1 MVTLRARPVWS
12 GKTVSSADKTSKNG
26 RRQDRSVVRA
36 VNGLDTLC
44 GGRSNHYSNDLTG
57 SVKSVSAHIRE
68 TVFPDSFAWGVA
80 TAAYQIEGA
89 VAEDGRGESVWD
101 RFCATDGKVRNGD
114 NGSVACD
121 FYHRYRDDVALMREL
136 GVNAFRLSV
145 AWPRIQPNGRG
156 SLNMAGLDFYDRVV
170 DELLSAGIKPFV
182 TLSHW
187 DLPQA
192 LEDRGG
198 WPQRETVE
206 AFADYVEAV
215 AGRLGDRVDHWVT
228 HNEPRVAAWLGYGW
242 GMHAPGRTSER
253 DALAAAH
260 HLLLSH
266 GRAVEI
272 LRREAPASEVGIVL
286 DVFPVYPASDDESD
300 VAAARHFDGFH
311 NRWFLDPIFRGAYPV
326 DLLEHFG
333 ANAPRVEEGDFRLI
347 AAPLDFMG
355 VNYYRREVVA
365 RSENGEAHTVHIPGS
380 DYTDMG
386 WEVSPEGLYDL
397 LLRLRDDYG
406 PRAIYVTE
414 NGAAYGD
421 LRAHDGSVRDPERR
435 DYLEDH
441 IEVIGRALAAGVPI
455 AGYFVWSFLD
465 NFEWS
470 HGYSK
475 RFGLVY
481 VDYPTLARIPKSSFY
496 WYRDFIAGAANSSLE
511 PAAPSAPSGRPP
523 P

>member
-1 MVTLRARPVWS
+1 
-12 GKTVSSADKTSKNG
+12 
-26 RRQDRSVVRA
+26 
-36 VNGLDTLC
+36 
-44 GGRSNHYSNDLTG
+44 
-57 SVKSVSAHIRE
+57 
-68 TVFPDSFAWGVA
+68 
-80 TAAYQIEGA
+80 
-89 VAEDGRGESVWD
+89 
-101 RFCATDGKVRNGD
+101 
-114 NGSVACD
+114 
-121 FYHRYRDDVALMREL
+121 
-136 GVNAFRLSV
+136 
-145 AWPRIQPNGRG
+145 
-156 SLNMAGLDFYDRVV
+156 V
-170 DELLSAGIKPFV
+170 DELLTADIKPFV
-182 TLSHW
+182 TLYHW
-187 DLPQA
+187 DLPPV

-198 WPQRETVE
+198 WPNRETVD
-206 AFADYVEAV
+206 AFAEYVEVV
-215 AGRLGDRVDHWVT
+215 AGRLGDRVEHWVT

-253 DALAAAH
+253 HALAAAH

-272 LRREAPASEVGIVL
+272 VRRESPGAQVGIVL

-311 NRWFLDPIFRGAYPV
+311 NRWFLDPIFRGAYPA
-326 DLLEHFG
+326 DLVEHFG
-333 ANAPRVEEGDFRLI
+333 ANAPVVEDGDFRLI

-365 RSENGEAHTVHIPGS
+365 RSENGDVRTVHMPDS

-397 LLRLRDDYG
+397 LLSLRDDYG
-406 PRAIYVTE
+406 QQAIYVTE

-435 DYLEDH
+435 EYLEDH
-441 IEVIGRALAAGVPI
+441 IAVIGRAVAAGVPI

-496 WYRDFIAGAANSSLE
+496 WYRDFIAGAAKSSLE
-511 PAAPSAPSGRPP
+511 SAAPT
-523 P
+523 